1 LAARELSLRC
11 LFSSTGSVWSFVQP
25 CEPVARP
32 VLGFIAQGQR
42 NENQAVSRLRGTKSR
57 REVAKNWHW
66 TSCCPDTTGRSYG
79 QVYAPSWLS

>member
-1 LAARELSLRC
+1 M
-11 LFSSTGSVWSFVQP
+11 QP

-57 REVAKNWHW
+57 REVAKN
-66 TSCCPDTTGRSYG
+66 
-79 QVYAPSWLS
+79 